1 MTVFEILAH
10 IRSIRIQQVHL
21 EVTRQLVPIAATSGP
36 LNQPLCRDSWRAT
49 SCPFLRSLLSL
60 SLSRAPLLLYPFYVS
75 SLLHPLFSSSY
86 DSFGSD
92 LVDDPFTIVLLPF
105 SASTNAPRFY
115 ALHSF
120 SCVSEFP
127 ISFLIKI

>member
-1 MTVFEILAH
+1 MEGNL
-10 IRSIRIQQVHL
+10 L
-21 EVTRQLVPIAATSGP
+21 P
-36 LNQPLCRDSWRAT
+36 LSPLT
-49 SCPFLRSLLSL
+49 PLSL
-60 SLSRAPLLLYPFYVS
+60 SWAPLPLYPFYVS
-75 SLLHPLFSSSY
+75 SLLHPLFSSY